1 MLFASIGNHLCTV
14 ALGNHNHGTSMI
26 LEFINIRVHTI
37 GRCRAHT
44 AAWQS
49 LWSLGRTCIQHWII
63 LEILWQLLSLVQTGF
78 EAGMS
83 YIAGHN
89 DGTIQADAGSYR
101 IFGKFLADLCTRMVQ
116 IYLHGIS
123 LTGIAQ
129 LCWYQTGRIVIHF
142 LNPDTFLVDFS
153 LDVTVG

>member
-1 MLFASIGNHLCTV
+1 MEGLDIKPD
-14 ALGNHNHGTSMI
+14 GTYVDVTFGGGGHSR
-26 LEFINIRVHTI
+26 E
-37 GRCRAHT
+37 
-44 AAWQS
+44 
-49 LWSLGRTCIQHWII
+49 
-63 LEILWQLLSLVQTGF
+63 LLSRLGPDGRLVALVQTGF

-101 IFGKFLADLCTRMVQ
+101 IFGKFLADLCNRMVQ